1 VQPIENFPKESGHQ
15 KITKEGCPD
24 GKDLR
29 TEKDKPP
36 AGYPQTLC
44 FRIDMKRRN
53 SIFFFV
59 LILLAFSI
67 IQTDS
72 NASDLLKVE
81 RHLKRIIIDPGLG
94 GNDKGAEGCTEWGFA
109 KDINLEIS
117 KTLASVIQSQLDIEV
132 LLTRQND
139 KKLSLKK
146 RTEIIND
153 SQSDLLISIQTNS
166 HDNNQAKGIETY
178 FLNLAVD
185 ERKLAQWIEKQP
197 AYKDS
202 SGELQ
207 NIIKDLLVNSKISES
222 EAIAKHVQKS
232 VCKHLNEIFPEVE
245 DRGIKQAPFYILLGS
260 NIPAIAIFA
269 GFLSNPIDCKMLS
282 SEKYQKELSVGI
294 VKGIIAFMNDKR
306 L

>member
-1 VQPIENFPKESGHQ
+1 MFPMDMMRINKINF
-15 KITKEGCPD
+15 KIAIIV
-24 GKDLR
+24 L
-29 TEKDKPP
+29 
-36 AGYPQTLC
+36 
-44 FRIDMKRRN
+44 
-53 SIFFFV
+53 FFLPFN
-59 LILLAFSI
+59 LYA
-67 IQTDS
+67 
-72 NASDLLKVE
+72 NDLLKID
-81 RHLKRIIIDPGLG
+81 RHVNRIIIDPGLG
-94 GNDKGAEGCTEWGFA
+94 GNNKGAEGCTEGVFA

-117 KTLASVIQSQLDIEV
+117 KTLSSVIQSQLNIEV

-139 KKLSLKK
+139 KKLSLEK

-166 HDNNQAKGIETY
+166 HDNNRAKGIETY
-178 FLNLAVD
+178 FLNIAID
-185 ERKLAQWIEKQP
+185 ERKLSRWIEKQP

-207 NIIKDLLVNSKISES
+207 NIIKDLLINSKISES
-222 EAIAKHVQKS
+222 ETIAKHVQKS

-260 NIPAIAIFA
+260 NIPSIAIFT

-282 SEKYQKELSVGI
+282 SEKFQKELSVGI
-294 VKGIIAFMNDKR
+294 VKGIIAFINDKN